1 MASFYQYMK
10 KNHAHEDSPGNDL
23 LRDIE
28 RDKQFPR
35 METARWKILMH
46 LKKANACDSCLETFE
61 DCWLEYAHDEGI
73 NITALDCKKYVD
85 EVLDILG
92 DIRFDGDED
101 MAIFDA
107 IDRLGRI
114 SEYLGEAV

>member
-28 RDKQFPR
+28 RDEKFPR
-35 METARWKILMH
+35 SESARWKILKH
-46 LKKANACDSCLETFE
+46 LKSNHACDACLETF
-61 DCWLEYAHDEGI
+61 DNYWLEYAGEEDI
-73 NITALDCKKYVD
+73 NITALDCQRYVD
-85 EVLDILG
+85 EVIDMLG
-92 DIRFDGDED
+92 EVRFDGDED
-101 MAIFDA
+101 VAIFDA